1 MFNRKYV
8 CCIERL
14 TFTNLLLSATHAI
27 LAALFE
33 VAKLQKINQNTLKCN
48 TYVMLRY
55 VLILLVF

>member
-8 CCIERL
+8 SCIERL

-33 VAKLQKINQNTLKCN
+33 VAKLQKIN
-48 TYVMLRY
+48 
-55 VLILLVF
+55 